1 MLMLGE
7 SVLAL
12 LIVEQSSGRQYY
24 VTFYCGIITVTAFQ
38 YLYFRSQPFDADDH
52 AMRRSSSGGYI
63 FAYSMTIYS
72 ACLIMVGCSYKM
84 ILHHFLDEEKG
95 EDNTSDE
102 AQRIANLFSWSMAMS
117 FASLDFL
124 IMSHRGI
131 ITNFSRLC
139 KGGIVPCLIS
149 AIDYTLILA
158 LALLS
163 RFTTNLES
171 LALWGLV
178 LVILQLLLRT
188 KGLRYF
194 PVSKNSIE
202 DPRPWPNMSV
212 PQTAAAKV

>member
-1 MLMLGE
+1 
-7 SVLAL
+7 
-12 LIVEQSSGRQYY
+12 
-24 VTFYCGIITVTAFQ
+24 
-38 YLYFRSQPFDADDH
+38 
-52 AMRRSSSGGYI
+52 MRRSNSGGYI

-95 EDNTSDE
+95 EEESSLDE

-117 FASLDFL
+117 FASLDFV
-124 IMSHRGI
+124 IMSHRGVF
-131 ITNFSRLC
+131 TNIARLC
-139 KGGIVPCLIS
+139 KGDIMPCLIT
-149 AIDYTLILA
+149 AIDYLLILA

-194 PVSKNSIE
+194 PVSKNAME
-202 DPRPWPNMSV
+202 DPRPWPNTSV
-212 PQTAAAKV
+212 PQTASQLVKE